1 MSFEGGVMSTEAML
15 NIALV
20 RVTPKPGKGALGT
33 RWFLE
38 RKSVAGL
45 RTGVLRDTHGD
56 ETVGRTL

>member
-1 MSFEGGVMSTEAML
+1 MSTEAML

>member
-20 RVTPKPGKGALGT
+20 RVTPKPGKEAMGT

-38 RKSVAGL
+38 RKPIAGL
-45 RTGVLRDTHGD
+45 
-56 ETVGRTL
+56 